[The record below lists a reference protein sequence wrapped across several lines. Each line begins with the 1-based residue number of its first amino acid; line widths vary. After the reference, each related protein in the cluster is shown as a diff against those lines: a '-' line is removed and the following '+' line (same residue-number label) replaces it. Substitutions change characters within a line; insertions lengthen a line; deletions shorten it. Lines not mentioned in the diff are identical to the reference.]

1 MPPGAGRLN
10 LRKACD
16 GAVPAPPGGFPA
28 RQESCLSTNEGR
40 AVASLGARKG
50 SINRHGLIDFTSAR
64 PSIERA
70 GIAIAVSRTT
80 NGSSASH
87 KGMLQPAATSF
98 PTLVKQMKLTLAVLL
113 MTAALAVPAAAQSST
128 STSGVVVSST
138 TESLVVRMDDG
149 TQRTFNV
156 TSTTNLPSA
165 RLAEGNRVTVQYR
178 PLEAGLFEAARV
190 ELATAL
196 DRDRVA
202 PTPSDRSMMSETT
215 ATQRETDAQRQTDAT
230 QRETAAGRD
239 NTTTTQQENARIQ
252 GETTEDRETL
262 PATASPMPLLAL
274 AGLGALVAGLVMK
287 ARRTA

>member
-1 MPPGAGRLN
+1 
-10 LRKACD
+10 
-16 GAVPAPPGGFPA
+16 
-28 RQESCLSTNEGR
+28 
-40 AVASLGARKG
+40 
-50 SINRHGLIDFTSAR
+50 
-64 PSIERA
+64 
-70 GIAIAVSRTT
+70 
-80 NGSSASH
+80 
-87 KGMLQPAATSF
+87 
-98 PTLVKQMKLTLAVLL
+98 MKLKFAVLL

-156 TSTTNLPSA
+156 TSTTNLPSM

-178 PLEAGLFEAARV
+178 PLDAGLFEAARV

-196 DRDRVA
+196 NPDRPA
-202 PTPSDRSMMSETT
+202 PTPSDRSMMT
-215 ATQRETDAQRQTDAT
+215 
-230 QRETAAGRD
+230 ETAATQGSMTATERD
-239 NTTTTQQENARIQ
+239 NARIQ